1 MKRDINNILDDVR
14 GMLMQIRANASIQS
28 RNRASDQEIAR
39 EFQQISSLANFAL
52 KKLDAEFPRGDRPP
66 IDAFLLDDD

>member
-1 MKRDINNILDDVR
+1 MKRDINNILDEVR

-28 RNRASDQEIAR
+28 RERTSDQGIAE
-39 EFQQISSLANFAL
+39 EFRRISRLANFAL
-52 KKLDAEFPRGDRPP
+52 KTLDTEFPRGDRPP